1 MRHPSRK
8 APLAAWHAHPIVF
21 AQRSGSQRSGCTGAT
36 MGRPAMAG
44 PSSPAPGATYGSQ
57 GGAKMSLRSRPS
69 RAKGVLCARSSRV
82 RVVASAQ
89 WCAGTARGKIAS
101 NILMTTITH
110 EIYETKRED
119 SVSCRCRRQI
129 RLSGSGDS
137 GILLRLWRAG
147 GSVTKER
154 RAAAVGLTTDT
165 PSPKRGRPG
174 IRAKRPAPG
183 AGTIWRRARPYL
195 AWSTISAPRA
205 ADRRSL
211 HSDRSP

>member
-1 MRHPSRK
+1 MCEWRAVVQHCDRICV
-8 APLAAWHAHPIVF
+8 WCV
-21 AQRSGSQRSGCTGAT
+21 T
-36 MGRPAMAG
+36 
-44 PSSPAPGATYGSQ
+44 
-57 GGAKMSLRSRPS
+57 LRGVVGL
-69 RAKGVLCARSSRV
+69 GVLCARSSRV

-119 SVSCRCRRQI
+119 SVSCRRRRQI

-154 RAAAVGLTTDT
+154 RAAAVGFTTDT

-205 ADRRSL
+205 ADRALSPFRAITPSRRERAASL
-211 HSDRSP
+211 SLVGARAVSGARAAEEQRCFENPPAQIPDLPMRA